1 MKKILFLTVA
11 MLASSS
17 AFAVTDH
24 YVLRDGNHVQHL
36 KITKIND
43 EIKVSADVDFEP
55 NADEQG
61 SVPCSADVAGEAKSE
76 GENQLVMKKHAEGE
90 ARYCSLKIQ
99 LSPNGAKIEQSE
111 DCSYFAAG
119 ICRFSSN
126 GKELVKVK

>member
-11 MLASSS
+11 MLASNS

-61 SVPCSADVAGEAKSE
+61 SLPCSADVAGEAKSA

-90 ARYCSLKIQ
+90 ARYCTLKIQ

-111 DCSYFAAG
+111 DCSLFAGG